1 MLNVSV
7 LNVSVLNVSV
17 FNVSVLNASVLNV
30 SVLNAS
36 VLNVYVLNVSVLI
49 GDSCAFTDGDGSYEI
64 GFYCFKQVNIFRAS
78 ALNFVPVKQYR

>member
-17 FNVSVLNASVLNV
+17 LNVYVLNV
-30 SVLNAS
+30 F
-36 VLNVYVLNVSVLI
+36 VLNVSVLI
-49 GDSCAFTDGDGSYEI
+49 GDSCAFTGEDGSSEI
-64 GFYCFKQVNIFRAS
+64 GFYCLKQVNIFRAS